1 MLGTTTQKVERPGLP
16 SEPFADHRNN
26 IVDFPSADDS
36 SKALATLKAKLALA
50 GHQVHEGSNN
60 DFIVV
65 KADWGMSRHCPD
77 MAALRRFARV
87 VGVTA

>member
-1 MLGTTTQKVERPGLP
+1 MLRPTAQNVERPGLA

-36 SKALATLKAKLALA
+36 SKALAILKVQLALA
-50 GHQVHEGSNN
+50 GHQVHEGSND

-65 KADWGMSRHCPD
+65 KSDWAMSRHCPD
-77 MAALRRFARV
+77 IAALRRFARV
-87 VGVTA
+87 VGVMA